1 MYDRIF
7 AGTLLLLS
15 GLLAWAATQ
24 FKVPFQYEPLGPKA
38 FPIIIAVILAISSIY
53 LFAKPSTNSWKPS
66 KSVILKLIGALAV
79 FWMYAYLYEPLG
91 FIVANTVV
99 GALFS
104 WFFGERPIKALLYA
118 LILSVVSYFLLT
130 SALQL
135 NVPLGKI
142 FG

>member
-53 LFAKPSTNSWKPS
+53 LLFAKPSTN
-66 KSVILKLIGALAV
+66 KL
-79 FWMYAYLYEPLG
+79 E
-91 FIVANTVV
+91 T
-99 GALFS
+99 
-104 WFFGERPIKALLYA
+104 
-118 LILSVVSYFLLT
+118 FLNL
-130 SALQL
+130 
-135 NVPLGKI
+135 
-142 FG
+142 